1 MEGLGINLGYLLVQV
16 FNFLIVFVILAAWM
30 YKPLLNMMQQR
41 RETIARGLEDARI
54 ASEARENAEK
64 EAEEILAKAQQE
76 SGKIVR
82 EATERG
88 EQVRV
93 EIKEAAETEIV
104 KLREEAT
111 ADAQQ
116 EKEKILGDLRG
127 QVAAL
132 SIAAAQ
138 KVIGESLDEKRQRA
152 LIDDFF
158 SGVKTGKVVLL
169 EGKSITGTSAEV
181 TSALPLTKKEQET
194 VSKDVIGKLGESAT
208 ISFRVDPNIL
218 GGLVIRI
225 GDKILDGSVAGKL
238 ESLSRSLQ

>member
-1 MEGLGINLGYLLVQV
+1 LEGLGINLGYLLVQV
-16 FNFLIVFVILAAWM
+16 FNFLIIFAILAAWM
-30 YKPLLNMMQQR
+30 YKPLLNMMQVR
-41 RETIARGLEDARI
+41 RESIAKGLEDARI

-76 SGKIVR
+76 AGKIVR

-88 EQVRV
+88 EQVRT

-104 KLREEAT
+104 QLREDANV
-111 ADAQQ
+111 DAQQ
-116 EKEKILGDLRG
+116 EKEKVLGDLRG
-127 QVAAL
+127 QIAAL

-138 KVIGESLDEKRQRA
+138 KVIGESLDEKRQRT

-158 SGVKTGKVVLL
+158 SGIKTGKVVLL
-169 EGKSITGTSAEV
+169 EDKSISGTSAEV
-181 TSALPLTKKEQET
+181 TSALPLTKKEQEI
-194 VSKDVIGKLGESAT
+194 VSKDVIGKLGKSAT

>member
-169 EGKSITGTSAEV
+169 EGKSIAGTSAEV
-181 TSALPLTKKEQET
+181 TSALPLTKKEQEI

>member
-1 MEGLGINLGYLLVQV
+1 LEGLGINLGYLLVQV
-16 FNFLIVFVILAAWM
+16 FNFLIIFVILAAWM

-41 RETIARGLEDARI
+41 RETIAKGLEDARI

-76 SGKIVR
+76 AGKIVR

-93 EIKEAAETEIV
+93 EIKEAADSEIV
-104 KLREEAT
+104 ALREEA
-111 ADAQQ
+111 ALDAQQ

-158 SGVKTGKVVLL
+158 SGIKTGKVVLL
-169 EGKSITGTSAEV
+169 EGKSFTGTSAEI
-181 TSALPLTKKEQET
+181 TSALPLTRKEQKI
-194 VSKDVIGKLGESAT
+194 VSKDVVGELGENAT
-208 ISFRVDPNIL
+208 VSFHVDPTIL

>member
-16 FNFLIVFVILAAWM
+16 FNFLIIFVILAAWM
-30 YKPLLNMMQQR
+30 YKPLLNMMQKR

-76 SGKIVR
+76 AGKIVR

-104 KLREEAT
+104 QLREDAT
-111 ADAQQ
+111 VDAQQ
-116 EKEKILGDLRG
+116 EKEKVLGDLRG
-127 QVAAL
+127 QIAAL

-138 KVIGESLDEKRQRA
+138 KVISESLDEKRQRA

-169 EGKSITGTSAEV
+169 EGKSISGTSAEV

-238 ESLSRSLQ
+238 ESLGRSLQ

>member
-1 MEGLGINLGYLLVQV
+1 LEGLGINLGYLLVKV
-16 FNFLIVFVILAAWM
+16 FNFLIIFVILAAWM

-76 SGKIVR
+76 AGKIVR

-88 EQVRV
+88 EHVRV

-104 KLREEAT
+104 QLGEDAT
-111 ADAQQ
+111 VDAQQ
-116 EKEKILGDLRG
+116 EKEKVLGDLRG

-181 TSALPLTKKEQET
+181 TSALPLTNKEQET

>member
-16 FNFLIVFVILAAWM
+16 FNFLIIFAILAAWM

-41 RETIARGLEDARI
+41 RETIAKGLEDARI

-76 SGKIVR
+76 AGKIVR

-104 KLREEAT
+104 KIREDA
-111 ADAQQ
+111 AVDAQQ
-116 EKEKILGDLRG
+116 EKEKVLGDLRG

-152 LIDDFF
+152 LINDFF
-158 SGVKTGKVVLL
+158 SGIKTGKVILL
-169 EGKSITGTSAEV
+169 EGKTITGTSAEV

-208 ISFRVDPNIL
+208 ISFHVDPNIL

>member
-16 FNFLIVFVILAAWM
+16 FNFLIIFAILAAWM
-30 YKPLLNMMQQR
+30 YKPLLNMMQER
-41 RETIARGLEDARI
+41 RESIAKGLEDARI

-76 SGKIVR
+76 ASKIVR

-88 EQVRV
+88 EQVRT
-93 EIKEAAETEIV
+93 EIKEAAETEIIQ
-104 KLREEAT
+104 LRENAN

-116 EKEKILGDLRG
+116 EKEKVLGDLRG
-127 QVAAL
+127 QIAAL

-138 KVIGESLDEKRQRA
+138 KVIGESLDEKRQRT

-158 SGVKTGKVVLL
+158 SGIKTGKVVLL
-169 EGKSITGTSAEV
+169 EDKSVSGTSAEV
-181 TSALPLTKKEQET
+181 TSALPLTKKEQEI
-194 VSKDVIGKLGESAT
+194 VSKDVIGKLGKDTT
-208 ISFRVDPNIL
+208 ISFRIDPNIL

>member
-1 MEGLGINLGYLLVQV
+1 LEGLGINLGYLLVQV
-16 FNFLIVFVILAAWM
+16 FNFLIIFAILAAWM
-30 YKPLLNMMQQR
+30 YKPLLNMMQER
-41 RETIARGLEDARI
+41 RETIAKGLEDARI

-64 EAEEILAKAQQE
+64 KAEEILAKAQQE

-88 EQVRV
+88 ERVRA
-93 EIKEAAETEIV
+93 EIKEAAEIEIV

-116 EKEKILGDLRG
+116 EKEKVLGDLRG

-138 KVIGESLDEKRQRA
+138 KLIGESLDEKRQRA

-158 SGVKTGKVVLL
+158 SGIKTGKVVLL
-169 EGKSITGTSAEV
+169 EGKSIAGTSAEV

-194 VSKDVIGKLGESAT
+194 VNKDVIGKLGESAT
-208 ISFRVDPNIL
+208 ISFSVDPNIL

>member
-30 YKPLLNMMQQR
+30 YKPLLNMMQTR

-169 EGKSITGTSAEV
+169 EGKSIAGTSAEV

-194 VSKDVIGKLGESAT
+194 VSKDVIGQLGESAT

>member
-1 MEGLGINLGYLLVQV
+1 
-16 FNFLIVFVILAAWM
+16 
-30 YKPLLNMMQQR
+30 MMQQR

-76 SGKIVR
+76 AGKIVR

-104 KLREEAT
+104 QLREDA
-111 ADAQQ
+111 AVDAQQ

-194 VSKDVIGKLGESAT
+194 VSKDVLGKLGESAT
-208 ISFRVDPNIL
+208 ISFHVDPNIL

>member
-16 FNFLIVFVILAAWM
+16 FNFLIIFVILVAWM
-30 YKPLLNMMQQR
+30 YKPLLNMMQTR

-54 ASEARENAEK
+54 ASEARENAER

-76 SGKIVR
+76 AGKIVR

-93 EIKEAAETEIV
+93 EIKEAAESEIV
-104 KLREEAT
+104 KLREDAA

-116 EKEKILGDLRG
+116 EKEKVLGDLRG

-132 SIAAAQ
+132 AIAAAQ

-225 GDKILDGSVAGKL
+225 GDKILDGSVSGKL

>member
-16 FNFLIVFVILAAWM
+16 FNFLIIFAILAAWM
-30 YKPLLNMMQQR
+30 YKPLLNMMQER
-41 RETIARGLEDARI
+41 RESIAKGLEDARI

-76 SGKIVR
+76 ASKIVR

-88 EQVRV
+88 EQVRT

-104 KLREEAT
+104 QLREDANV
-111 ADAQQ
+111 DAQQ
-116 EKEKILGDLRG
+116 EKEKVLGDLRG
-127 QVAAL
+127 QIAAL

-138 KVIGESLDEKRQRA
+138 KVIGESLDEKRQRT

-158 SGVKTGKVVLL
+158 SGIKTGKVVLL
-169 EGKSITGTSAEV
+169 EDKSISGTSAEV
-181 TSALPLTKKEQET
+181 TSALPLTKKEQEI
-194 VSKDVIGKLGESAT
+194 VSKDVIGKLGKSAT

>member
-1 MEGLGINLGYLLVQV
+1 LEGLGINLGYLLVQV
-16 FNFLIVFVILAAWM
+16 FNFLIIFVILAAWM

-76 SGKIVR
+76 AGKIVR

-88 EQVRV
+88 EQVQV

-104 KLREEAT
+104 QLREDA
-111 ADAQQ
+111 AVDAQQ

-152 LIDDFF
+152 LIGDFF

-194 VSKDVIGKLGESAT
+194 VSKDVLGKLGESAT
-208 ISFRVDPNIL
+208 ISFHVDPNIL

>member
-1 MEGLGINLGYLLVQV
+1 LEGLGINLGYLLVQV
-16 FNFLIVFVILAAWM
+16 FNFLIIFVILAAWM
-30 YKPLLNMMQQR
+30 YKPLLNMMQTR

-76 SGKIVR
+76 AGKIVR

-104 KLREEAT
+104 KLREDAT
-111 ADAQQ
+111 VDAQQ
-116 EKEKILGDLRG
+116 EKEKVLGDLRG

>member
-1 MEGLGINLGYLLVQV
+1 LEGLGINLGYLLVQV
-16 FNFLIVFVILAAWM
+16 FNFLIIFVILAAWM
-30 YKPLLNMMQQR
+30 YKPLLNMMKER
-41 RETIARGLEDARI
+41 REIIAKGLEDARI

-104 KLREEAT
+104 KLREDAA

-169 EGKSITGTSAEV
+169 EGKSISGISAEV

-194 VSKDVIGKLGESAT
+194 VSKDVVGKLGESAT

>member
-16 FNFLIVFVILAAWM
+16 FNFLIVFVILAAWV
-30 YKPLLNMMQQR
+30 YKPLLNMMQKR

-76 SGKIVR
+76 AGKIVR

-104 KLREEAT
+104 QLREDA
-111 ADAQQ
+111 AVDAQQ

-194 VSKDVIGKLGESAT
+194 VSKDVIGKLGDSAT

>member
-16 FNFLIVFVILAAWM
+16 FNFLIIFAILAAWM

-41 RETIARGLEDARI
+41 RETIAKGLEDARI

-76 SGKIVR
+76 AGKIVR

-88 EQVRV
+88 EQVRT

-104 KLREEAT
+104 KIREDA
-111 ADAQQ
+111 AIDAQQ
-116 EKEKILGDLRG
+116 EKEKVLGDLRG

-138 KVIGESLDEKRQRA
+138 KVIGESLDEKRQHA

-158 SGVKTGKVVLL
+158 SGIKTGKVVLL

-208 ISFRVDPNIL
+208 ISFHVDPNIL

>member
-1 MEGLGINLGYLLVQV
+1 MEGLGLNLSYLVVQIL
-16 FNFLIVFVILAAWM
+16 NFVLILVILVAWV
-30 YKPLLNMMQQR
+30 YKPVVNMLKTR
-41 RETIARGLEDARI
+41 REKITQGLEDARI
-54 ASEARENAEK
+54 TSETRANAEK
-64 EAEEILAKAQQE
+64 AAEEILSKAQQDA
-76 SGKIVR
+76 GKIVR

-88 EQVRV
+88 ELVRV
-93 EIKEAAETEIV
+93 EIKEAAETEIA
-104 KLREEAT
+104 KLREDA
-111 ADAQQ
+111 AIDAQQ
-116 EKEKILGDLRG
+116 EKENVLGDLRR

-138 KVIGESLDEKRQRA
+138 KLIGESLDEKRQRA

-158 SGVKTGKVVLL
+158 SGIKTGKVALL
-169 EGKSITGTSAEV
+169 EGKSIAGTSAEV

-218 GGLVIRI
+218 GGLIIRI

>member
-16 FNFLIVFVILAAWM
+16 FNFLIIFVILAAWM
-30 YKPLLNMMQQR
+30 YKPLLNMMKER
-41 RETIARGLEDARI
+41 REIIAKGLEDARI
-54 ASEARENAEK
+54 ASEARDNAEK

-104 KLREEAT
+104 TLREDAA

-169 EGKSITGTSAEV
+169 EGKSISGISAEV

-194 VSKDVIGKLGESAT
+194 VSKDVVGKLGESAT

>member
-16 FNFLIVFVILAAWM
+16 FNFLIIFAILAAWM
-30 YKPLLNMMQQR
+30 YKPLLNMMQER
-41 RETIARGLEDARI
+41 RETIAKGLEDARI

-64 EAEEILAKAQQE
+64 EAEVILAKAQQDA
-76 SGKIVR
+76 GKMVR

-88 EQVRV
+88 EQVRA
-93 EIKEAAETEIV
+93 EIKEAADSEIV
-104 KLREEAT
+104 KLREEA
-111 ADAQQ
+111 AVDAQQ

-158 SGVKTGKVVLL
+158 SGIKTGKVVLL

-181 TSALPLTKKEQET
+181 TSALPLTKKEKKI
-194 VSKDVIGKLGESAT
+194 VHKDVVGELGEGAT
-208 ISFRVDPNIL
+208 VSFRVDPTIL

>member
-16 FNFLIVFVILAAWM
+16 FNFLIIFVILAAWM
-30 YKPLLNMMQQR
+30 YKPLLNMMQTR

-76 SGKIVR
+76 AGKIVR

-104 KLREEAT
+104 KLREDAT
-111 ADAQQ
+111 VDAQQ
-116 EKEKILGDLRG
+116 EKEKVLGDLRG

>member
-1 MEGLGINLGYLLVQV
+1 LEGLGINLGYLLVQV

-30 YKPLLNMMQQR
+30 YKPLLNMMQKR
-41 RETIARGLEDARI
+41 RETIAKGLEDARI
-54 ASEARENAEK
+54 ASEARANAEK
-64 EAEEILAKAQQE
+64 EAEGILAKAQQDA
-76 SGKIVR
+76 GKIIR

-104 KLREEAT
+104 QLREDA
-111 ADAQQ
+111 AVDAQQ
-116 EKEKILGDLRG
+116 EKEEVLGDLRG

-181 TSALPLTKKEQET
+181 TSALPLTKKEQEI
-194 VSKDVIGKLGESAT
+194 VSKDVIGKLGDSAT
-208 ISFRVDPNIL
+208 ISFTVDPNIL
-218 GGLVIRI
+218 GGLIIRI

>member
-16 FNFLIVFVILAAWM
+16 FNFLIIFVILAAWM
-30 YKPLLNMMQQR
+30 YKPLLNMMKER
-41 RETIARGLEDARI
+41 REIIAKGLEDARI
-54 ASEARENAEK
+54 ASEARDNAEK

-76 SGKIVR
+76 AGKIVR

-104 KLREEAT
+104 ALREDAA

-116 EKEKILGDLRG
+116 EKEKVLGDLRG

-169 EGKSITGTSAEV
+169 EGKSIAGTSAEV

-194 VSKDVIGKLGESAT
+194 VSKDVVGKLGESAT

>member
-16 FNFLIVFVILAAWM
+16 FNFLIIFVILVAWM
-30 YKPLLNMMQQR
+30 YKPLLNMMQTR

-54 ASEARENAEK
+54 ASEARENAER

-76 SGKIVR
+76 AGKIVR

-93 EIKEAAETEIV
+93 EIKEAAESEIV
-104 KLREEAT
+104 KLREDAA

-116 EKEKILGDLRG
+116 EKEKVLGDLRG

-132 SIAAAQ
+132 AIAAAQ

-158 SGVKTGKVVLL
+158 SGIKTGKVVLL

>member
-1 MEGLGINLGYLLVQV
+1 LEGLGINLGYLLVQV
-16 FNFLIVFVILAAWM
+16 FNFLIIFAILAAWM
-30 YKPLLNMMQQR
+30 YKPLINMMQQR
-41 RETIARGLEDARI
+41 RETIAKGLEDARI

-76 SGKIVR
+76 AGKIVR

-104 KLREEAT
+104 KVREDA
-111 ADAQQ
+111 AVDAQQ
-116 EKEKILGDLRG
+116 EKEKVLGDLRG

-152 LIDDFF
+152 LINDFF
-158 SGVKTGKVVLL
+158 SGIKTGKVVLL
-169 EGKSITGTSAEV
+169 EGKTITGTSAEV

-208 ISFRVDPNIL
+208 ISFHVDPNIL

>member
-1 MEGLGINLGYLLVQV
+1 MEGLGLNLSYLVVQI
-16 FNFLIVFVILAAWM
+16 FNFVLILVILGAWV
-30 YKPLLNMMQQR
+30 YKPVVNMLKTRSEKLAQ
-41 RETIARGLEDARI
+41 GLEDARI
-54 ASEARENAEK
+54 ASETRANAEK
-64 EAEEILAKAQQE
+64 AAEEILAKAQQDA
-76 SGKIVR
+76 GKIVR

-104 KLREEAT
+104 QLREDA
-111 ADAQQ
+111 AVDAQQ

-194 VSKDVIGKLGESAT
+194 VGKDVIGKLGESAT

>member
-16 FNFLIVFVILAAWM
+16 FNFLIIFVILAAWM

-76 SGKIVR
+76 AGKIVR

-88 EQVRV
+88 EHVRV

-104 KLREEAT
+104 KLREDA
-111 ADAQQ
+111 AVDAQQ

-194 VSKDVIGKLGESAT
+194 VSKDVLGKLGDSAT
-208 ISFRVDPNIL
+208 ISFHVDPNIL

>member
-1 MEGLGINLGYLLVQV
+1 MEGLGLNLSYFVVQI
-16 FNFLIVFVILAAWM
+16 FNFALILVILVAWA
-30 YKPLLNMMQQR
+30 YKPIVNMLKTR
-41 RETIARGLEDARI
+41 REKITQGLEDARI
-54 ASEARENAEK
+54 ASETRANAEK
-64 EAEEILAKAQQE
+64 AAEEILAKAQQE
-76 SGKIVR
+76 VGKIVR

-88 EQVRV
+88 EQVRM
-93 EIKEAAETEIV
+93 EMKEAAETEIA
-104 KLREEAT
+104 KLREDAA

-116 EKEKILGDLRG
+116 EKEKVLGDLRG

>member
-30 YKPLLNMMQQR
+30 YKPLLNMMQKR
-41 RETIARGLEDARI
+41 RETIAKGLEDARI
-54 ASEARENAEK
+54 ASEARANAEK
-64 EAEEILAKAQQE
+64 EAEGILAKAQQDA
-76 SGKIVR
+76 GKIIR

-104 KLREEAT
+104 QLREDA
-111 ADAQQ
+111 AVDAQQ
-116 EKEKILGDLRG
+116 EKEEVLGDLRG

-181 TSALPLTKKEQET
+181 TSALPLTKKEQEI
-194 VSKDVIGKLGESAT
+194 VSKDVIGKLGDSAT
-208 ISFRVDPNIL
+208 ISFTVDPNIL
-218 GGLVIRI
+218 GGLIIRI

>member
-16 FNFLIVFVILAAWM
+16 FNFLIIFAILAAWM
-30 YKPLLNMMQQR
+30 YKPLLNMMQER
-41 RETIARGLEDARI
+41 RESIAKGLEDARI

-76 SGKIVR
+76 AGKIVR

-88 EQVRV
+88 EQVRT

-104 KLREEAT
+104 QLREDANV
-111 ADAQQ
+111 DAQQ
-116 EKEKILGDLRG
+116 EKEKVLGDLRG
-127 QVAAL
+127 QIAAL

-138 KVIGESLDEKRQRA
+138 KVIGESLDEKRQRT

-158 SGVKTGKVVLL
+158 SGIKTGKVVLL
-169 EGKSITGTSAEV
+169 EDKSISGTSAEV
-181 TSALPLTKKEQET
+181 TSALPLTKKEQEI
-194 VSKDVIGKLGESAT
+194 VSKDVIGKLGKSAT

>member
-1 MEGLGINLGYLLVQV
+1 MEGLGLNLSYLVVQI
-16 FNFLIVFVILAAWM
+16 FNFVLILVILVAWV
-30 YKPLLNMMQQR
+30 YKPVVNMLKTR
-41 RETIARGLEDARI
+41 REKITQGLEDARI
-54 ASEARENAEK
+54 ASETRANAEK
-64 EAEEILAKAQQE
+64 AAEEILAKAQQE
-76 SGKIVR
+76 ASQIVR
-82 EATERG
+82 EAMERG
-88 EQVRV
+88 EQVRM
-93 EIKEAAETEIV
+93 EMKEATETDIV
-104 KLREEAT
+104 KLREDAA

-116 EKEKILGDLRG
+116 EKEKVLGDLRG

-138 KVIGESLDEKRQRA
+138 KVIGESLDEKGQRT

-181 TSALPLTKKEQET
+181 TSALPLTKKEQEI
-194 VSKDVIGKLGESAT
+194 VSKDVIGKLGEGAT